1 MIRPFPSKTYLP
13 MVEKIFYL
21 LYILLGVPLAV
32 VCFSSLFAGK
42 GPKTPVEN
50 EDGGGVDYSTMLS
63 VFVEC
68 RREWVSQK
76 RGGGVYLTAVVD
88 ALRNGVAVPIPVA
101 AMALEETRREA
112 QRNAGGYPVDYSALE
127 WAADYLM
134 GLCE

>member
-1 MIRPFPSKTYLP
+1 

-50 EDGGGVDYSTMLS
+50 ENGGGVDYSTMLS

-68 RREWVSQK
+68 RREWVAQK

-112 QRNAGGYPVDYSALE
+112 QRNAGPGMGGGLLNGAMRMIPHNLTKSSKLIAL
-127 WAADYLM
+127 
-134 GLCE
+134 